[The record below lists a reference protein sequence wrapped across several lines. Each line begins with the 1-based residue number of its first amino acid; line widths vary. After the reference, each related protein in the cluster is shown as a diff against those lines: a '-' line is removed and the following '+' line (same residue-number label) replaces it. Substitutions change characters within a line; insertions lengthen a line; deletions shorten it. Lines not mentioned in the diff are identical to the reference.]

1 MRRARLE
8 LFSRVDAIERNR
20 WPANHLVK
28 CKAALTNASNAALMF
43 FRNGF
48 SAGAYQRHG
57 MMPITKRGS

>member
-8 LFSRVDAIERNR
+8 LFSPVGANERNG

-43 FRNGF
+43 SRN
-48 SAGAYQRHG
+48 SLALAGASK
-57 MMPITKRGS
+57 TA